1 MTSPEKNPS
10 DFQLPE
16 PSDEELKRIGRLLG
30 RIGGANVNWGA
41 EDFLNVW
48 AIEQRAR
55 LDQMMSARIN
65 RSSWALFF
73 ATVALVICTA
83 ALIWATLAA

>member
-16 PSDEELKRIGRLLG
+16 PSDEELKRIRTLLG
-30 RIGGANVNWGA
+30 RIGGATVQWGA
-41 EDFLNVW
+41 EDFLNIW

-55 LDQMMSARIN
+55 LDQLMSARIHKA
-65 RSSWALFF
+65 SWALFS